1 LIPALTQNKD
11 SLAVLI
17 FIFILLLSPLAD
29 GKDLAKG
36 GPVDFT
42 FEPILSSEWAC
53 YFQDG
58 GLYVRKYG
66 SAPIKIRDSGKPTV
80 SLQSPDLHAGDLIFV
95 TWMEKGAQGKRV
107 LFKASYD
114 GGKTFGDAVEISPN
128 TNATGIMSFID
139 KNGSIYIFEGAM
151 GEKVALYISL
161 SIDKGKT
168 FKRYPLEIEGLSAL
182 YNLSPLVVKDALY
195 LCFSGIKDG
204 KKVIGI
210 KEIEINSMKAKE
222 LKILKETES
231 VSFIEVFKIKDNPA
245 FIYKTAR
252 EGRFVL
258 DSFIKENAD
267 YMLFPIKGAEGLD
280 VARMDYYVWEDG
292 RVLVVFSGEE
302 RGKFKQRI
310 YAAVSEDGGKNW
322 DVRRIDN
329 KEFDN
334 TRSWLPRMAV
344 HGERVAVVWEDSRG
358 IRPGVRMKLSPDRG
372 RTWMEK
378 DIPLSGGKN
387 FAFRPRIS
395 FAGGGFH
402 VAWHQFR
409 DDEKKVADLTMV
421 KLNWDDAVKRAS
433 RKEKGSSLKEKEALL
448 RKKVMAYW
456 EGMMKKD
463 LKTTYM
469 IHDPFYRAR
478 IPFDY
483 YASHRGPMVFHSY
496 SIEGVRIE
504 GNEAFV
510 NLKVRYEVPKITILG
525 KETSIPS
532 KEITAEDTYLFIDG
546 TWYRKFVDALSGGSA
561 IDY

>member
-1 LIPALTQNKD
+1 MRSSQEASAAI
-11 SLAVLI
+11 
-17 FIFILLLSPLAD
+17 LSPVLEVMGNSVFIAWIER
-29 GKDLAKG
+29 GAG
-36 GPVDFT
+36 NNRVMFSV
-42 FEPILSSEWAC
+42 FH
-53 YFQDG
+53 QD
-58 GLYVRKYG
+58 K
-66 SAPIKIRDSGKPTV
+66 
-80 SLQSPDLHAGDLIFV
+80 
-95 TWMEKGAQGKRV
+95 EKNLPR
-107 LFKASYD
+107 
-114 GGKTFGDAVEISPN
+114 AVELITTPKPVQFRLFTDS
-128 TNATGIMSFID
+128 
-139 KNGSIYIFEGAM
+139 KER
-151 GEKVALYISL
+151 LYILETL
-161 SIDKGKT
+161 SQRESQISIHLSVDRGKT
-168 FKRYPLEIEGLSAL
+168 FKRIPLAADGEEFLTNPIPVLK
-182 YNLSPLVVKDALY
+182 NDTLY
-195 LCFSGIKDG
+195 LFFLSVKEG
-204 KKVIGI
+204 KMHIG
-210 KEIEINSMKAKE
+210 MKSFEMAS
-222 LKILKETES
+222 LKLKESIVLKYTDS
-231 VSFIEVFKIKDNPA
+231 VSFMEAFTIIDRPA
-245 FIYKTAR
+245 IIYKTFR
-252 EGRFVL
+252 EAKFALEG
-258 DSFIKENAD
+258 FIKEGTLWK
-267 YMLFPIKGAEGLD
+267 YFEIKGAEGLD
-280 VARMDYYVWEDG
+280 VARMDYYVWGDG

-302 RGKFKQRI
+302 RERFKQRI
-310 YAAVSEDGGKNW
+310 YAAVSEDGGKSW

-344 HGERVAVVWEDSRG
+344 DGDKVAVVWEDSRG

-448 RKKVMAYW
+448 RKRVKAYW

-510 NLKVRYEVPKITILG
+510 NLKVRYEVPKITILS

-546 TWYRKFVDALSGGSA
+546 TWYRKFVDVLSGGSA

>member
-1 LIPALTQNKD
+1 MTIKSFYITGMIFF
-11 SLAVLI
+11 VLLVQGNVLG
-17 FIFILLLSPLAD
+17 FE
-29 GKDLAKG
+29 KT
-36 GPVDFT
+36 GPVDIT
-42 FEPILSSEWAC
+42 LEPILSSEWAC
-53 YFQDG
+53 YIQDG
-58 GLYVRKYG
+58 DLYVRKYG

-151 GEKVALYISL
+151 GEKVALYISF

-182 YNLSPLVVKDALY
+182 YNLSPLVVKDTLY

-231 VSFIEVFKIKDNPA
+231 VSFIEAFKMKDNPA

-258 DSFIKENAD
+258 DGFIKENAD

-302 RGKFKQRI
+302 RERFKQRI

-344 HGERVAVVWEDSRG
+344 DGDKVAVVWEDSRD
-358 IRPGVRMKLSPDRG
+358 IRSGVRMKLSPDKG
-372 RTWMEK
+372 RTWVER
-378 DIPLSGGKN
+378 DIPVSGSKN
-387 FAFRPRIS
+387 YAFRPRIS
-395 FAGGGFH
+395 FAKGTFY

-409 DDEKKVADLTMV
+409 DDEKRAADLAMT
-421 KLNWDDAVKRAS
+421 KLRWGDTAKIAFK
-433 RKEKGSSLKEKEALL
+433 KERGISLKKKEALL
-448 RKKVMAYW
+448 KERVSAYW
-456 EGMMKKD
+456 KGMIKKD
-463 LKTTYM
+463 LKTTYK
-469 IHDPFYRAR
+469 IHDSFYRAR
-478 IPFDY
+478 ILFDY
-483 YASHRGPMVFHSY
+483 YASHRGPMVYHTY
-496 SIEGVRIE
+496 NIEDLKIE
-504 GNEAFV
+504 GNVATV
-510 NLKVRYEVPKITILG
+510 RIKVKYEVPKLTILG
-525 KETSIPS
+525 KETSLPS
-532 KEITAEDTYLFIDG
+532 KEITAEDTYLFVDG